1 MKSILLFLSLELLSF
16 CQVMAQDIKG
26 KIVDETGKPVSFAN
40 VVLLNRQDSSFVKGT
55 VSGDDGGFVIEASC
69 DNGII
74 IKVSSVGFKTA
85 FKDCKGEDVTVVL
98 AEDSKMLGEVVVK
111 SSLPK
116 TILTNGGMKT
126 TIAGSVLEKAGT
138 MDNLLDRVP
147 NVSAQNGTI
156 KVFGRG
162 EPLIYINGKQ
172 MRDKSELDRL
182 HSDNIKSVE
191 VITNPSARYPASA
204 KAVICIT
211 TKKTPGE
218 GLGID
223 ATAMGEYDKK
233 HNFGAEGRLNVNY
246 SKNGLELGA
255 YASIAKQYQ
264 PDYKD
269 VQQIT
274 YLDKTWNQKSEIRQT
289 EVKES
294 MNYRMDASYQ
304 IDANNSIGANFS
316 YLRNPKDSW
325 NGDMNTS
332 ILQDE
337 TLSES
342 NNSHSD
348 LFGQRS
354 NISSNIYYIGKIGKL
369 GIDFNTDWLWDKTRQ
384 NDVTDE
390 NFQEVGKDMQDQTV
404 RSITNKY
411 NHLLASKLVLTYPLL
426 GGELSVG
433 GEFSNVHRTSKMQVV
448 PVNIVNDDNS
458 RVTESMT
465 SSFLSYSRD
474 FGNLNLE
481 AGLRYE
487 YIDFDYYEYGK
498 RIADQSKTYGNWFPS
513 LSLSL
518 PVGDAQMQ
526 LSYSADINRP
536 SYQSLRSAVQY
547 DNRYTYETG
556 NPLLMAEIS
565 RDLDYEVS
573 YKWLTFDVTY
583 SHTSNPIMSYVNT
596 YKDNPAIGLMKPI
609 NGKAYDGVESS
620 ITLQPTFGFWHPTL
634 TASIDKQWF
643 DMDTNERK
651 ALNKPMASFR
661 FDNTFDTRL
670 AMFTLMMSYNT
681 KGNEQNIYFRKP
693 MFCTNI
699 SIYKAC
705 MKNRLSFQ
713 LFVYDLFGT
722 NNQHFIAH
730 FGKLRSMAYDASSI
744 SKLSLTVRYAFNAS
758 RSKYKGTGA
767 GHEQKGRI

>member
-1 MKSILLFLSLELLSF
+1 
-16 CQVMAQDIKG
+16 MAQNIKG
-26 KIVDETGKPVSFAN
+26 KIVDETGNPVSFAN
-40 VVLLNRQDSSFVKGT
+40 VVLLNRQDSSFVKGAI
-55 VSGDDGGFVIEASC
+55 SGNEGGFVIESSC
-69 DNGII
+69 DNRI
-74 IKVSSVGFKTA
+74 IKVSSVGYKTA
-85 FKDCKGEDVTVVL
+85 FKDCKGEEMTVVL
-98 AEDSKMLGEVVVK
+98 VEDSKMLGEVVVK

-126 TIAGSVLEKAGT
+126 TVAGSVLEKAGT
-138 MDNLLDRVP
+138 MENLLDRIP
-147 NVSAQNGTI
+147 NLSAQNGSI
-156 KVFGRG
+156 KVFGHG
-162 EPLIYINGKQ
+162 EPMIYINGKQ

-182 HSDNIKSVE
+182 HSDYIKSVE
-191 VITNPSARYPASA
+191 VITNPGARYPASA
-204 KAVICIT
+204 KAVICVT

-223 ATAMGEYDKK
+223 ATAMGEYDEK
-233 HNFGAEGRLNVNY
+233 NNLGANGRLNVNY
-246 SKNGLELGA
+246 RKNGLELGA
-255 YASIAKQYQ
+255 YASVAKQYQ

-274 YLDKTWNQKSEIRQT
+274 YLDKTWNQKSEVKQT
-289 EVKES
+289 EVTEP

-325 NGDMNTS
+325 NGDMSTS
-332 ILQDE
+332 ISQDE
-337 TLSES
+337 MLSES
-342 NNSHSD
+342 NHSHSD
-348 LFGQRS
+348 QSGQRS
-354 NISSNIYYIGKIGKL
+354 NMASNIYYIGKIGKL
-369 GIDFNTDWLWDKTRQ
+369 GIDFNADWLWDKANQ
-384 NDVTDE
+384 DDVTNE
-390 NFQEVGKDMQDQTV
+390 HFQEIGKDGQDQTV

-448 PVNIVNDDNS
+448 PANLVNDDNS

-465 SSFLSYSRD
+465 SSFLSYSRE
-474 FGNLNLE
+474 FGDLSLE

-518 PVGDAQMQ
+518 PIGNVQMQ

-536 SYQSLRSAVQY
+536 SYQNLRSAVQY

-565 RDLDYEVS
+565 TNLDYEVA
-573 YKWLTFDVTY
+573 YKWLTFDVNY
-583 SHTSNPIMSYVNT
+583 CHTSNPIMSYVNT
-596 YKDNPAIGLMKPI
+596 YRDNPAIGLMKPI
-609 NGKAYDGVESS
+609 NGKAFDDIESS
-620 ITLQPTFGFWHPTL
+620 VTLQPTFGFWHPSL

-643 DMDTNERK
+643 DMETSEGST
-651 ALNKPMASFR
+651 LNKPMASFR
-661 FDNTFDTRL
+661 FDNTFDTKL

-681 KGNEQNIYFRKP
+681 NGHERNLYFRKT
-693 MFCTNI
+693 MFCTNL

-705 MKNRLSFQ
+705 IKNRLSFQ

-722 NNQHFIAH
+722 NDMHFIAH
-730 FGKLRSMAYDASSI
+730 FGKLRSMVYDASSI
-744 SKLSLTVRYAFNAS
+744 RKLSLTIKYTFNAS

-767 GHEQKGRI
+767 GIDQKGRM

>member
-1 MKSILLFLSLELLSF
+1 MKSILLFLSLELLSI
-16 CQVMAQDIKG
+16 CQVTAQNIKG
-26 KIVDETGKPVSFAN
+26 KIVDETGSPVSFAN

-55 VSGDDGGFVIEASC
+55 ISGEDGGFSLNSSC
-69 DNGII
+69 NNGI
-74 IKVSSVGFKTA
+74 IKVSSVGYKTA
-85 FKDCKGEDVTVVL
+85 FKDCKGEDMTVVL
-98 AEDSKMLGEVVVK
+98 SEDSKMLGEVVVK

-116 TILTNGGMKT
+116 TILKDGGMKT
-126 TIAGSVLEKAGT
+126 IVAGSVLEKAGT
-138 MDNLLDRVP
+138 MENLLDRIP
-147 NVSAQNGTI
+147 NLSAQNGSI

-162 EPLIYINGKQ
+162 EPMIYINGKQ

-182 HSDNIKSVE
+182 RSDIIKSVE
-191 VITNPSARYPASA
+191 VITNPGASYPASA

-223 ATAMGEYDKK
+223 ATAMGEYDEKD
-233 HNFGAEGRLNVNY
+233 NLGANGRVNVNY
-246 SKNGLELGA
+246 RRNGLELGA
-255 YASIAKQYQ
+255 YASVAKQYQ

-269 VQQIT
+269 VQQVT
-274 YLDKTWNQKSEIRQT
+274 YLDKTWNQKSKVRQT
-289 EVKES
+289 GVTES

-304 IDANNSIGANFS
+304 IDTDNSIGANFS
-316 YLRNPKDSW
+316 YLRNPEKSW

-342 NNSHSD
+342 NQSHVD
-348 LFGQRS
+348 LSGQRS
-354 NISSNIYYIGKIGKL
+354 NMSSNIYYLGKIGKL
-369 GIDFNTDWLWDKTRQ
+369 GVDFNADWLWDKANQ
-384 NDVTDE
+384 NNVTNE
-390 NFQEVGKDMQDQTV
+390 HFQEIGENWQYQTV
-404 RSITNKY
+404 RSTTNTR

-433 GEFSNVHRTSKMQVV
+433 GEFSNLHRTSKMQVV
-448 PVNIVNDDNS
+448 PANLVNDDNS
-458 RVTESMT
+458 RVTESMA

-474 FGNLNLE
+474 FGALSLE

-498 RIADQSKTYGNWFPS
+498 RIAGQSKTYGNWFPS

-518 PVGDAQMQ
+518 PVGNAQML
-526 LSYSADINRP
+526 LSYSSDINRP
-536 SYQSLRSAVQY
+536 SYQSLRSAMQY

-556 NPLLMAEIS
+556 NPSLLSEIS
-565 RDLDYEVS
+565 RSFDYEVS

-583 SHTSNPIMSYVNT
+583 SHTSNPIMQYVNT

-609 NGKAYDGVESS
+609 NGKAYDDIESS
-620 ITLQPTFGFWHPTL
+620 VTLQPTFGFWHPSL
-634 TASIDKQWF
+634 TTSIVKQWF
-643 DMDTNERK
+643 NMDTNEGK

-661 FDNTFDTRL
+661 FDNTFDTKL

-681 KGNEQNIYFRKP
+681 KGHEQNLYFRKP

-722 NNQHFIAH
+722 NDQHFIAY
-730 FGKLRSMAYDASSI
+730 FGKMRNMIYDAQST
-744 SKLSLTVRYAFNAS
+744 SKLSLTVRYTFNAS

-767 GHEQKGRI
+767 GLEQKGRI

>member
-1 MKSILLFLSLELLSF
+1 
-16 CQVMAQDIKG
+16 MAQNIKG
-26 KIVDETGKPVSFAN
+26 KIVDETGNPVSFAN
-40 VVLLNRQDSSFVKGT
+40 VVLLNRQDSSFVKGAI
-55 VSGDDGGFVIEASC
+55 SGNEGGFVIESSC
-69 DNGII
+69 DNGI
-74 IKVSSVGFKTA
+74 IKVSSVGYKTA
-85 FKDCKGEDVTVVL
+85 FKDCKGEEMTVVL
-98 AEDSKMLGEVVVK
+98 VEDSKMLGEVVVK

-126 TIAGSVLEKAGT
+126 TVAGSVLEKAGT
-138 MDNLLDRVP
+138 MENLLDRIP
-147 NVSAQNGTI
+147 NLSAQNGSI
-156 KVFGRG
+156 KVFGHG
-162 EPLIYINGKQ
+162 EPMIYINGKQ

-182 HSDNIKSVE
+182 HSDYIKSVE
-191 VITNPSARYPASA
+191 VITNPGARYPASA
-204 KAVICIT
+204 KAVICVT

-223 ATAMGEYDKK
+223 ATAMGEYDEK
-233 HNFGAEGRLNVNY
+233 NNLGANGRLNVNY
-246 SKNGLELGA
+246 RKNGLELGA
-255 YASIAKQYQ
+255 YASVAKQYQ

-274 YLDKTWNQKSEIRQT
+274 YLDKTWNQKSEVKQT
-289 EVKES
+289 EVTEP

-325 NGDMNTS
+325 NGDMSTS
-332 ILQDE
+332 ISQDE
-337 TLSES
+337 MLSES
-342 NNSHSD
+342 NHSHSD
-348 LFGQRS
+348 QSGQRS
-354 NISSNIYYIGKIGKL
+354 NMASNIYYIGKIGKL
-369 GIDFNTDWLWDKTRQ
+369 GIDFNADWLWDKANQ
-384 NDVTDE
+384 YDVTNE
-390 NFQEVGKDMQDQTV
+390 HFQEIGKDGQDQTV

-448 PVNIVNDDNS
+448 PANLVNDDNS

-465 SSFLSYSRD
+465 SSFLSYSRE
-474 FGNLNLE
+474 FGDLSLE

-518 PVGDAQMQ
+518 PIGNVQMQ

-536 SYQSLRSAVQY
+536 SYQNLRSAVQY

-565 RDLDYEVS
+565 TNLDYEVA
-573 YKWLTFDVTY
+573 YKWLTFDVNY
-583 SHTSNPIMSYVNT
+583 CHTSNPIMSYVNT
-596 YKDNPAIGLMKPI
+596 YRDNPAIGLMKPI
-609 NGKAYDGVESS
+609 NGKAFDDIESS
-620 ITLQPTFGFWHPTL
+620 VTLQPTFGFWHPSL

-643 DMDTNERK
+643 DMETSEGST
-651 ALNKPMASFR
+651 LNKPMASFR
-661 FDNTFDTRL
+661 FDNTFDTKL

-681 KGNEQNIYFRKP
+681 NGHERNLYFRKT
-693 MFCTNI
+693 MFCTNL

-705 MKNRLSFQ
+705 IKNRLSFQ

-722 NNQHFIAH
+722 NDMHFIAH
-730 FGKLRSMAYDASSI
+730 FGKLRSMVYDASSI
-744 SKLSLTVRYAFNAS
+744 RKLSLTIKYTFNAS

-767 GHEQKGRI
+767 GIDQKGRM

>member
-1 MKSILLFLSLELLSF
+1 MKSILLFLSFELLSI
-16 CQVMAQDIKG
+16 CQVMAQNVKG
-26 KIVDETGKPVSFAN
+26 KIVDGTGKPVSFAN

-55 VSGDDGGFVIEASC
+55 ISGNDGGFLIETSC
-69 DNGII
+69 VNGI
-74 IKVSSVGFKTA
+74 IKVSSVGYKTT
-85 FKDCKGEDVTVVL
+85 FKDYNSEDVTVVL
-98 AEDSKMLGEVVVK
+98 AEDRKTLGEVVVK
-111 SSLPK
+111 SNLPK

-138 MDNLLDRVP
+138 MENLLDRIP
-147 NVSAQNGTI
+147 NVSAQNGSI

-162 EPLIYINGKQ
+162 EPMIYINGKQ

-182 HSDNIKSVE
+182 RSDNIKSVE
-191 VITNPSARYPASA
+191 VITNPGASYPASA

-223 ATAMGEYDKK
+223 ATAMGEYDEKD
-233 HNFGAEGRLNVNY
+233 NLGANGRLNVNY
-246 SKNGLELGA
+246 RKNGLELGA
-255 YASIAKQYQ
+255 YASVARQYQ
-264 PDYKD
+264 PDYKG

-274 YLDKTWNQKSEIRQT
+274 YLDKTWNQKSEIKQT

-294 MNYRMDASYQ
+294 MNYRIDASYQ
-304 IDANNSIGANFS
+304 IDANNSIGANFI
-316 YLRNPKDSW
+316 YLRNPKESW

-337 TLSES
+337 MLSES
-342 NNSHSD
+342 NNSHTD

-354 NISSNIYYIGKIGKL
+354 NMSSNIYYIGKIGKL
-369 GIDFNTDWLWDKTRQ
+369 GIDFNTDWLWDKARQ
-384 NDVTDE
+384 NDITDE
-390 NFQEVGKDMQDQTV
+390 HFQEIGQDWQDQAV

-448 PVNIVNDDNS
+448 PANIVNDDNS

-474 FGNLNLE
+474 FGNLSLE

-487 YIDFDYYEYGK
+487 YIDFDYYECGK
-498 RIADQSKTYGNWFPS
+498 RIAGQSKTYGNWFPS

-518 PVGDAQMQ
+518 PVGNVQMQ

-536 SYQSLRSAVQY
+536 SYQNLRSAVQY

-565 RDLDYEVS
+565 KNLDYEIA
-573 YKWLTFDVTY
+573 YKWLTFDIAY

-596 YKDNPAIGLMKPI
+596 YKGNPAIGLMKPI

-620 ITLQPTFGFWHPTL
+620 VTLQPTFGFWHPTL

-643 DMDTNERK
+643 DMDTNEGRT
-651 ALNKPMASFR
+651 LNKPMASFR
-661 FDNTFDTRL
+661 FDNTFDTKL

-681 KGNEQNIYFRKP
+681 KGHEQNLYFRKP

-713 LFVYDLFGT
+713 LFVYDIFGT
-722 NNQHFIAH
+722 NNQHFVAY
-730 FGKLRSMAYDASSI
+730 FGKMRNMVYDAQST
-744 SKLSLTVRYAFNAS
+744 SKLSLTVRYTFNAS

-767 GHEQKGRI
+767 GLEQKGRI

>member
-1 MKSILLFLSLELLSF
+1 MKSILLFLSFELLSI
-16 CQVMAQDIKG
+16 CQVMAQNVKG
-26 KIVDETGKPVSFAN
+26 KIVDGTGKPLSFAN

-55 VSGDDGGFVIEASC
+55 ISGNDGGFLIETSC
-69 DNGII
+69 VNGI
-74 IKVSSVGFKTA
+74 IKVSSVGYKTT
-85 FKDCKGEDVTVVL
+85 FKDYNSEDVTVVL
-98 AEDSKMLGEVVVK
+98 AEDRKTLAEVVVK
-111 SSLPK
+111 SNLPK

-126 TIAGSVLEKAGT
+126 TVAGSVLEKAGT
-138 MDNLLDRVP
+138 MENLLDRIP
-147 NVSAQNGTI
+147 NLSAQNGSI

-162 EPLIYINGKQ
+162 EPMIYINGKQ

-182 HSDNIKSVE
+182 RSDNIKSVE
-191 VITNPSARYPASA
+191 VITNPGARYPASA

-223 ATAMGEYDKK
+223 ATAMGEYDEKY
-233 HNFGAEGRLNVNY
+233 NLGANGRLNVNY
-246 SKNGLELGA
+246 RKNGLELGA
-255 YASIAKQYQ
+255 YASVARQYQ
-264 PDYKD
+264 PDYKG

-274 YLDKTWNQKSEIRQT
+274 YLDKTWNQKSEIKQT

-294 MNYRMDASYQ
+294 MNYRIDASYQ
-304 IDANNSIGANFS
+304 IDTNNSIGANFS

-342 NNSHSD
+342 NNSHTD

-354 NISSNIYYIGKIGKL
+354 NMSSNIYYIGKIGKL
-369 GIDFNTDWLWDKTRQ
+369 GIDFNTDWLLDKANQ
-384 NDVTDE
+384 NNVTNE
-390 NFQEVGKDMQDQTV
+390 HFQEIGENGQYQTV
-404 RSITNKY
+404 RSTTNTR

-433 GEFSNVHRTSKMQVV
+433 GEFSNIHRTSKMQVV
-448 PVNIVNDDNS
+448 PTNLVNDDNS
-458 RVTESMT
+458 RVTESMS

-474 FGNLNLE
+474 FGALSLE

-498 RIADQSKTYGNWFPS
+498 RIAGQSKTYGNWFPS

-518 PVGDAQMQ
+518 PVGNAQML
-526 LSYSADINRP
+526 LSYSSDINRP
-536 SYQSLRSAVQY
+536 SYQSLRSAMQY

-556 NPLLMAEIS
+556 NPSLLSEIS
-565 RDLDYEVS
+565 RSFDYEVS

-583 SHTSNPIMSYVNT
+583 SHTSNPIMQHVNT

-609 NGKAYDGVESS
+609 NGKAYDDIESS
-620 ITLQPTFGFWHPTL
+620 VTLQPTFGFWHPSL
-634 TASIDKQWF
+634 TTSIVKQWF
-643 DMDTNERK
+643 NMDTNEGK

-661 FDNTFDTRL
+661 FDNTFDTKL

-681 KGNEQNIYFRKP
+681 KGHEQNLYFRKP

-722 NNQHFIAH
+722 NDQHFIAY
-730 FGKLRSMAYDASSI
+730 FGKMRNMIYDAQST
-744 SKLSLTVRYAFNAS
+744 SKLSLTVRYTFNAS

-767 GHEQKGRI
+767 GLEQKERI

>member
-1 MKSILLFLSLELLSF
+1 MKSILLFLSFELLSI
-16 CQVMAQDIKG
+16 CQVMAQNVKG
-26 KIVDETGKPVSFAN
+26 KIVDGTGKPLSFAN

-55 VSGDDGGFVIEASC
+55 ISGNDGGFLIETSC
-69 DNGII
+69 VNGI
-74 IKVSSVGFKTA
+74 IKVSSVGYKTT
-85 FKDCKGEDVTVVL
+85 FKDYNSEDVTVVL
-98 AEDSKMLGEVVVK
+98 AEDRKTLGEVVVK
-111 SSLPK
+111 SNLPK

-126 TIAGSVLEKAGT
+126 TVAGSVLEKAGT
-138 MDNLLDRVP
+138 MENLLDRVP

-162 EPLIYINGKQ
+162 EPMIYINGKQ

-182 HSDNIKSVE
+182 RSDIIKSVE
-191 VITNPSARYPASA
+191 VITNPGASYPASA

-223 ATAMGEYDKK
+223 ATAMGEYDEKD
-233 HNFGAEGRLNVNY
+233 NLGANGRVNVNY
-246 SKNGLELGA
+246 RRNGLELGA
-255 YASIAKQYQ
+255 YASVAKQYQ

-269 VQQIT
+269 VQQVT
-274 YLDKTWNQKSEIRQT
+274 YLDKTWNQKSKVRQT
-289 EVKES
+289 GVTES

-304 IDANNSIGANFS
+304 IDTDNSIGANFS
-316 YLRNPKDSW
+316 YLRNPEKSW

-342 NNSHSD
+342 NQSHTD

-354 NISSNIYYIGKIGKL
+354 NMSSNIYYLGKIGKL
-369 GIDFNTDWLWDKTRQ
+369 GVDFNADWLWDKANQ
-384 NDVTDE
+384 NNVTNE
-390 NFQEVGKDMQDQTV
+390 HFQEIGENGQYQTV
-404 RSITNKY
+404 RSTTNTR

-433 GEFSNVHRTSKMQVV
+433 GEFSNIHRTSKMQVV
-448 PVNIVNDDNS
+448 PTNLVNDDNS
-458 RVTESMT
+458 RVTESMA

-474 FGNLNLE
+474 FGTLSLE

-498 RIADQSKTYGNWFPS
+498 RIAGQSKTYGNWFPS

-518 PVGDAQMQ
+518 PVGNAQML
-526 LSYSADINRP
+526 LSYSSDINRP
-536 SYQSLRSAVQY
+536 SYQSLRSAMQY

-556 NPLLMAEIS
+556 NPSLLSEIS
-565 RDLDYEVS
+565 RSFDYELS

-583 SHTSNPIMSYVNT
+583 SHTSNPIMQYVNT

-609 NGKAYDGVESS
+609 NGKAYDDIESS
-620 ITLQPTFGFWHPTL
+620 VTLQPTFGFWHPSL
-634 TASIDKQWF
+634 TTSIVKQWF
-643 DMDTNERK
+643 NMDTNEGK

-661 FDNTFDTRL
+661 FDNTFDTKL

-681 KGNEQNIYFRKP
+681 KGHEQNLYFRKP

-722 NNQHFIAH
+722 NDQHFIAY
-730 FGKLRSMAYDASSI
+730 FGKMRNMIYDAQST
-744 SKLSLTVRYAFNAS
+744 SKLSLTVRYTFNAS

-767 GHEQKGRI
+767 GLEQKGRI

>member
-1 MKSILLFLSLELLSF
+1 MKSILLFLSFELLSI
-16 CQVMAQDIKG
+16 CQVMAQNVKG
-26 KIVDETGKPVSFAN
+26 KIVDGTGKPLSFAN

-55 VSGDDGGFVIEASC
+55 ISGNDGGFLIETSC
-69 DNGII
+69 VNGI
-74 IKVSSVGFKTA
+74 IKVSSVGYKTT
-85 FKDCKGEDVTVVL
+85 FKDYNSEDVTVVL

-111 SSLPK
+111 SNLPK

-126 TIAGSVLEKAGT
+126 TVAGSVLEKAGT

-182 HSDNIKSVE
+182 RSDIIKSVE
-191 VITNPSARYPASA
+191 VITNPGASYPASA

-223 ATAMGEYDKK
+223 ATAMGEYDEKD
-233 HNFGAEGRLNVNY
+233 NLGANGRVNVNY
-246 SKNGLELGA
+246 RRNGLELGA
-255 YASIAKQYQ
+255 YASVAKQYQ

-269 VQQIT
+269 VQQVT
-274 YLDKTWNQKSEIRQT
+274 YLDKTWNQKSKVRQT
-289 EVKES
+289 GVTES

-304 IDANNSIGANFS
+304 IDTDNSIGANFS
-316 YLRNPKDSW
+316 YLRNPEKSW

-342 NNSHSD
+342 NQSHVD
-348 LFGQRS
+348 LSGQRS
-354 NISSNIYYIGKIGKL
+354 NMSCNIYYLGKIGKL
-369 GIDFNTDWLWDKTRQ
+369 GVDFNADWLWDKANQ
-384 NDVTDE
+384 NNVTNE
-390 NFQEVGKDMQDQTV
+390 HFQEIGENGQYQTV
-404 RSITNKY
+404 RSTTNTR

-433 GEFSNVHRTSKMQVV
+433 GEFSNIHRTSKMQVV
-448 PVNIVNDDNS
+448 PTNLVNDDNS

-474 FGNLNLE
+474 FGNLSLE

-498 RIADQSKTYGNWFPS
+498 RIAGQSKTYGNWFPS

-518 PVGDAQMQ
+518 PVGNAQML
-526 LSYSADINRP
+526 LSYSSDINRP
-536 SYQSLRSAVQY
+536 SYQSLRSAMQY

-556 NPLLMAEIS
+556 NPSLLSEIS
-565 RDLDYEVS
+565 RSFDYEVS

-583 SHTSNPIMSYVNT
+583 SHTSNPIMQYVNT

-609 NGKAYDGVESS
+609 NRKAYDDIESS
-620 ITLQPTFGFWHPTL
+620 VTLQPTFGFWHPSL
-634 TASIDKQWF
+634 TTSIVKQWF
-643 DMDTNERK
+643 NMDTNEGK

-661 FDNTFDTRL
+661 FDNTFDTKL

-681 KGNEQNIYFRKP
+681 KGHEQNLYFRKP

-722 NNQHFIAH
+722 NDQHFIAY
-730 FGKLRSMAYDASSI
+730 FGKMRNMIYDAQST
-744 SKLSLTVRYAFNAS
+744 SKLSLTVRYTFNAS

-767 GHEQKGRI
+767 GLEQKGRI

>member
-1 MKSILLFLSLELLSF
+1 
-16 CQVMAQDIKG
+16 MAQNIKG
-26 KIVDETGKPVSFAN
+26 KIVDETGNPVSFAN
-40 VVLLNRQDSSFVKGT
+40 VVLLNRQDSSFVKGAI
-55 VSGDDGGFVIEASC
+55 SGNEGGFVIESSC
-69 DNGII
+69 DNGI
-74 IKVSSVGFKTA
+74 IKVSSVGYKTA
-85 FKDCKGEDVTVVL
+85 FKDCKGEEMTVVL

-126 TIAGSVLEKAGT
+126 TVAGSVLEKAGT
-138 MDNLLDRVP
+138 MENLLDRIP
-147 NVSAQNGTI
+147 NLSAQNGSI

-162 EPLIYINGKQ
+162 EPIIYINGKQ

-182 HSDNIKSVE
+182 HSDYIKSVE
-191 VITNPSARYPASA
+191 VITNPGARYPASA
-204 KAVICIT
+204 KAVICVT

-223 ATAMGEYDKK
+223 ATAMGEYDEK
-233 HNFGAEGRLNVNY
+233 NNLGANGRLNVNY
-246 SKNGLELGA
+246 RKNGLELGA
-255 YASIAKQYQ
+255 YASVAKQYQ

-274 YLDKTWNQKSEIRQT
+274 YLDKTWNQKSEVKQT
-289 EVKES
+289 EVTEP

-325 NGDMNTS
+325 NGDMSTS
-332 ILQDE
+332 ISQDE
-337 TLSES
+337 MLSES
-342 NNSHSD
+342 NHSHSD
-348 LFGQRS
+348 QSGQRS
-354 NISSNIYYIGKIGKL
+354 NMSSNIYYIGKIGKL
-369 GIDFNTDWLWDKTRQ
+369 GIDFNADWLWDKANQ
-384 NDVTDE
+384 DDVTNE
-390 NFQEVGKDMQDQTV
+390 HFQEIGKDGQDQTV

-448 PVNIVNDDNS
+448 PANLVNDDNS

-474 FGNLNLE
+474 FGDLSLE

-518 PVGDAQMQ
+518 PIGNVQMQ

-536 SYQSLRSAVQY
+536 SYQNLRSAVQY

-565 RDLDYEVS
+565 TNLDYEVA
-573 YKWLTFDVTY
+573 YKWLTFDVNY
-583 SHTSNPIMSYVNT
+583 CHTSNPIMSYVNT
-596 YKDNPAIGLMKPI
+596 YRDNPAIGLMKPI
-609 NGKAYDGVESS
+609 NGNAFDDIESS
-620 ITLQPTFGFWHPTL
+620 VTLQPTFGFWHPSL

-643 DMDTNERK
+643 DMETSEGST
-651 ALNKPMASFR
+651 LNKPMASFR
-661 FDNTFDTRL
+661 FDNTFDTKL

-681 KGNEQNIYFRKP
+681 NGHERNLYFRKT
-693 MFCTNI
+693 MFCTNL

-705 MKNRLSFQ
+705 IKNRLSFQ

-722 NNQHFIAH
+722 NDMHFIAH
-730 FGKLRSMAYDASSI
+730 FGKLRSMVYDASSI
-744 SKLSLTVRYAFNAS
+744 RKLSLTIKYTFNAS

-767 GHEQKGRI
+767 GIDQKGRM

>member
-1 MKSILLFLSLELLSF
+1 
-16 CQVMAQDIKG
+16 MAQNIKG
-26 KIVDETGKPVSFAN
+26 KIVDETGNPVSFAN
-40 VVLLNRQDSSFVKGT
+40 VVLLNRQDSSFVKGAI
-55 VSGDDGGFVIEASC
+55 SGNEGGFVIESSC
-69 DNGII
+69 DNGI
-74 IKVSSVGFKTA
+74 IKVSSVGYKTA
-85 FKDCKGEDVTVVL
+85 FKDCKGEEMTVVL
-98 AEDSKMLGEVVVK
+98 VEDSKMLGEVVVK

-126 TIAGSVLEKAGT
+126 TVAGSVLEKAGT
-138 MDNLLDRVP
+138 MENLLDRIP
-147 NVSAQNGTI
+147 NLSAQNGSI
-156 KVFGRG
+156 KVFGHG
-162 EPLIYINGKQ
+162 EPMIYINGKQ

-182 HSDNIKSVE
+182 HSDYIKSVE
-191 VITNPSARYPASA
+191 VITKPGARYPASA
-204 KAVICIT
+204 KAVICVT

-223 ATAMGEYDKK
+223 ATAMGEYDEK
-233 HNFGAEGRLNVNY
+233 NNLGANGRLNVNY
-246 SKNGLELGA
+246 RKNGLELGA
-255 YASIAKQYQ
+255 YASVAKQYQ

-274 YLDKTWNQKSEIRQT
+274 YLDKTWNQKSEVKQT
-289 EVKES
+289 EVTEP

-325 NGDMNTS
+325 NGDMSTS
-332 ILQDE
+332 ISQDE
-337 TLSES
+337 MLSES
-342 NNSHSD
+342 NHSHSD
-348 LFGQRS
+348 QSGQRS
-354 NISSNIYYIGKIGKL
+354 NMASNIYYIGKIGKL
-369 GIDFNTDWLWDKTRQ
+369 GIDFNADWLWDKANQ
-384 NDVTDE
+384 DDVTNE
-390 NFQEVGKDMQDQTV
+390 HFQEIGKDGQDQTV

-448 PVNIVNDDNS
+448 PANLVNDDNS

-465 SSFLSYSRD
+465 SSFLSYSRE
-474 FGNLNLE
+474 FGDLSLE

-518 PVGDAQMQ
+518 PIGNVQMQ

-536 SYQSLRSAVQY
+536 SYQNLRSAVQY

-565 RDLDYEVS
+565 TNLDYEVA
-573 YKWLTFDVTY
+573 YKWLTFDVNY
-583 SHTSNPIMSYVNT
+583 CHTSNPIMSYVNT
-596 YKDNPAIGLMKPI
+596 YRDNPAIGLMKPI
-609 NGKAYDGVESS
+609 NGKAFDDIESS
-620 ITLQPTFGFWHPTL
+620 VTLQPTFGFWHPSL

-643 DMDTNERK
+643 DMETSEGST
-651 ALNKPMASFR
+651 LNKPMASFR
-661 FDNTFDTRL
+661 FDNTFDTKL

-681 KGNEQNIYFRKP
+681 NGHERNLYFRKT
-693 MFCTNI
+693 MFCTNL

-705 MKNRLSFQ
+705 IKNRLSFQ

-722 NNQHFIAH
+722 NDMHFIAH
-730 FGKLRSMAYDASSI
+730 FGKLRSMVYDASSI
-744 SKLSLTVRYAFNAS
+744 RKLSLTIKYTFNAS

-767 GHEQKGRI
+767 GIDQKGRM

>member
-1 MKSILLFLSLELLSF
+1 MKSILLFLSFELLSI
-16 CQVMAQDIKG
+16 CQVMAQNVKG
-26 KIVDETGKPVSFAN
+26 KIVDGTGKPLSFAN

-55 VSGDDGGFVIEASC
+55 ISGNDGGFLIETSC
-69 DNGII
+69 VNGI
-74 IKVSSVGFKTA
+74 IKVSSVGYKTT
-85 FKDCKGEDVTVVL
+85 FKDYNSEDVTVVL
-98 AEDSKMLGEVVVK
+98 AEDRKTLGEVVVK
-111 SSLPK
+111 SNLPK

-126 TIAGSVLEKAGT
+126 TVAGSVLEKAGT
-138 MDNLLDRVP
+138 MENLLDRIP
-147 NVSAQNGTI
+147 NLSAQNGSI

-162 EPLIYINGKQ
+162 EPMIYINGKQ

-182 HSDNIKSVE
+182 RSDIIKSVE
-191 VITNPSARYPASA
+191 VITNPGASYPASA

-223 ATAMGEYDKK
+223 ATAMGEYDEKD
-233 HNFGAEGRLNVNY
+233 NLGANGRINVNY
-246 SKNGLELGA
+246 RRNGLELGA
-255 YASIAKQYQ
+255 YASVAKQYQ

-269 VQQIT
+269 VQQVT
-274 YLDKTWNQKSEIRQT
+274 YLDKTWNQKSKVRQT
-289 EVKES
+289 GVTES

-304 IDANNSIGANFS
+304 IDTDNSIGANFS
-316 YLRNPKDSW
+316 YLRNPEKSW

-342 NNSHSD
+342 NQSHVD
-348 LFGQRS
+348 LSGQRS
-354 NISSNIYYIGKIGKL
+354 NMSSNIYYLGKIGKL
-369 GIDFNTDWLWDKTRQ
+369 GVDFNADWLWDKANQ
-384 NDVTDE
+384 NNVTNE
-390 NFQEVGKDMQDQTV
+390 HFQEIGENGQYQTV
-404 RSITNKY
+404 RSTTNTR

-433 GEFSNVHRTSKMQVV
+433 GEFSNIHRTSKMQVV
-448 PVNIVNDDNS
+448 PTNLVNDDNS
-458 RVTESMT
+458 RVTESMA

-474 FGNLNLE
+474 FGALSLE

-498 RIADQSKTYGNWFPS
+498 RIAGQSKTYGNWFPS

-518 PVGDAQMQ
+518 PVGNAQML
-526 LSYSADINRP
+526 LSYSSDINRP
-536 SYQSLRSAVQY
+536 SYQSLRSAMQY

-556 NPLLMAEIS
+556 NPSLLSEIS
-565 RDLDYEVS
+565 RSFDYEVS

-583 SHTSNPIMSYVNT
+583 SHTSNPIMQHVNT

-609 NGKAYDGVESS
+609 NGKAYDDIESS
-620 ITLQPTFGFWHPTL
+620 VTLQPTFGFWHPSL
-634 TASIDKQWF
+634 TTSIVKQWF
-643 DMDTNERK
+643 NMDTNEGK

-661 FDNTFDTRL
+661 FDNTFDTKL
-670 AMFTLMMSYNT
+670 TMFTLMMSYYT
-681 KGNEQNIYFRKP
+681 KGHERNIYFRKP

-705 MKNRLSFQ
+705 MKNRLFFQ

-722 NNQHFIAH
+722 NDQHFITY
-730 FGKLRSMAYDASSI
+730 FGKMRNMIYDAQST
-744 SKLSLTVRYAFNAS
+744 SKLSLTVRYTFNAS

-767 GHEQKGRI
+767 GLEQKGRI

>member
-55 VSGDDGGFVIEASC
+55 VSGNDGGFVIGSSC
-69 DNGII
+69 DNGI

-643 DMDTNERK
+643 DMDTNEGK

-693 MFCTNI
+693 MFCTNL

>member
-1 MKSILLFLSLELLSF
+1 MKSILLLLSFEFLSF

-26 KIVDETGKPVSFAN
+26 KIVDETGKPISFAN

-55 VSGDDGGFVIEASC
+55 ISGNDGGFLIETSC
-69 DNGII
+69 VNGI
-74 IKVSSVGFKTA
+74 IKVSSVGYKTT
-85 FKDCKGEDVTVVL
+85 FKDCNGDDVTVVL

-111 SSLPK
+111 SSLPR

-126 TIAGSVLEKAGT
+126 TVAGSVLEKAGT

-191 VITNPSARYPASA
+191 VITNPGARYPASA

-223 ATAMGEYDKK
+223 ATAMGEYDEKD
-233 HNFGAEGRLNVNY
+233 NLGANGRVNVNY
-246 SKNGLELGA
+246 RRNGLELGA
-255 YASIAKQYQ
+255 YASVAKQYQ

-269 VQQIT
+269 VQQVT
-274 YLDKTWNQKSEIRQT
+274 YLDKTWNQKSKVRQT
-289 EVKES
+289 GVTES

-304 IDANNSIGANFS
+304 IDTDNSIGANFS
-316 YLRNPKDSW
+316 YLRNPEKSW

-342 NNSHSD
+342 NQSHVD
-348 LFGQRS
+348 LSGQRS
-354 NISSNIYYIGKIGKL
+354 NMSSNIYYLGKIGKL
-369 GIDFNTDWLWDKTRQ
+369 GVDFNADWLWDKANQ
-384 NDVTDE
+384 NNVTNE
-390 NFQEVGKDMQDQTV
+390 HFQEIGENGQYQTV
-404 RSITNKY
+404 RSTTNTR

-433 GEFSNVHRTSKMQVV
+433 GEFSNIHRTSKMQVV
-448 PVNIVNDDNS
+448 PTNLVNDDNS
-458 RVTESMT
+458 RVTESMA

-474 FGNLNLE
+474 FGALSLE

-498 RIADQSKTYGNWFPS
+498 RIAGQSKTYGNWFPS

-518 PVGDAQMQ
+518 PVGNAQML
-526 LSYSADINRP
+526 LSYSSDINRP
-536 SYQSLRSAVQY
+536 SYQSLRSAMQY

-556 NPLLMAEIS
+556 NPSLLSEIS
-565 RDLDYEVS
+565 RSFDYEVS

-583 SHTSNPIMSYVNT
+583 SHTSNPIMQYVNT

-609 NGKAYDGVESS
+609 NGKAYDDIESS
-620 ITLQPTFGFWHPTL
+620 VTLQPTFGFWHPSL
-634 TASIDKQWF
+634 TTSIVKQWF
-643 DMDTNERK
+643 NMDTNEGK

-661 FDNTFDTRL
+661 FDNTFDTKL

-681 KGNEQNIYFRKP
+681 KGHEQNLYFRKP

-722 NNQHFIAH
+722 NDQHFIAY
-730 FGKLRSMAYDASSI
+730 FGKMRNMIYDAQST
-744 SKLSLTVRYAFNAS
+744 SKLSLTVRYTFNAS

-767 GHEQKGRI
+767 GLEQKGRI

>member
-1 MKSILLFLSLELLSF
+1 MKSILLFLSFELLSI
-16 CQVMAQDIKG
+16 CQVMAQNVKG
-26 KIVDETGKPVSFAN
+26 KIVDGTGKPLSFAN

-55 VSGDDGGFVIEASC
+55 ISGNDGGFLIETSC
-69 DNGII
+69 VNGI
-74 IKVSSVGFKTA
+74 IKVSSVGYKTT
-85 FKDCKGEDVTVVL
+85 FKDYNSEDVTVVL
-98 AEDSKMLGEVVVK
+98 AEDRKTLGEVVVK
-111 SSLPK
+111 SNLPK

-126 TIAGSVLEKAGT
+126 TVAGSVLEKAGT
-138 MDNLLDRVP
+138 MENLLDRVP

-162 EPLIYINGKQ
+162 EPMIYINGKQ

-182 HSDNIKSVE
+182 RSDIIKSVE
-191 VITNPSARYPASA
+191 VITNPGASYPASA

-223 ATAMGEYDKK
+223 ATAMGEYDEKD
-233 HNFGAEGRLNVNY
+233 NLGANGRVNVNY
-246 SKNGLELGA
+246 RRNGLELGA
-255 YASIAKQYQ
+255 YASVAKQYQ

-269 VQQIT
+269 VQQVT
-274 YLDKTWNQKSEIRQT
+274 YLDKTWNQKSKVRQT
-289 EVKES
+289 GVTES

-304 IDANNSIGANFS
+304 IDTDNSIGANFS
-316 YLRNPKDSW
+316 YLRNPEKSW

-342 NNSHSD
+342 NQSHTD

-354 NISSNIYYIGKIGKL
+354 NMSSNIYYLGKIGKL
-369 GIDFNTDWLWDKTRQ
+369 GVDFNADWLWDKANQ
-384 NDVTDE
+384 NNVTNE
-390 NFQEVGKDMQDQTV
+390 HFQEIGENGQYQTV
-404 RSITNKY
+404 RSTTNTR

-433 GEFSNVHRTSKMQVV
+433 GEFSNIHRTSKMQVV
-448 PVNIVNDDNS
+448 PTNLVNDDNS
-458 RVTESMT
+458 RVTESMA

-474 FGNLNLE
+474 FGTLSLE

-498 RIADQSKTYGNWFPS
+498 RIAGQSKTYGNWFPS

-518 PVGDAQMQ
+518 PVGNAQML
-526 LSYSADINRP
+526 LSYSSDINRP
-536 SYQSLRSAVQY
+536 SYQSLRSAMQY

-556 NPLLMAEIS
+556 NPSLLSEIS
-565 RDLDYEVS
+565 RSFDYELS

-583 SHTSNPIMSYVNT
+583 SHTSNPIMQYVNT

-609 NGKAYDGVESS
+609 NGKAYDDIESS
-620 ITLQPTFGFWHPTL
+620 VTLQPTFGFWHPSL
-634 TASIDKQWF
+634 TTSIVKQWF
-643 DMDTNERK
+643 NMDTNEGK

-661 FDNTFDTRL
+661 FDNTFDTKL
-670 AMFTLMMSYNT
+670 AMFTLMMSYYT
-681 KGNEQNIYFRKP
+681 KGHERNIYFRKP

-705 MKNRLSFQ
+705 MKNHLSFQ

-744 SKLSLTVRYAFNAS
+744 SKLTLTVRYAFNAS
-758 RSKYKGTGA
+758 QSKYKGTGA
-767 GHEQKGRI
+767 GQEQKGRI

>member
-26 KIVDETGKPVSFAN
+26 KIVDETGKPISFAN

-55 VSGDDGGFVIEASC
+55 VSGNDGGFVIGASC
-69 DNGII
+69 DHGI
-74 IKVSSVGFKTA
+74 IKVSSVGYKTA
-85 FKDCKGEDVTVVL
+85 FKDCNGDDVTVVL

-111 SSLPK
+111 SSLPR

-126 TIAGSVLEKAGT
+126 TVAGSVLEKAGT

-182 HSDNIKSVE
+182 RSDNIKSVE
-191 VITNPSARYPASA
+191 VITNPGARYPASA

-223 ATAMGEYDKK
+223 ATAMGEYDEKY
-233 HNFGAEGRLNVNY
+233 NLGANGRLNVNY
-246 SKNGLELGA
+246 RKNGLELGA
-255 YASIAKQYQ
+255 YASVARQYQ
-264 PDYKD
+264 PDYKG

-274 YLDKTWNQKSEIRQT
+274 YLDKTWNQKSEIKQT

-294 MNYRMDASYQ
+294 MNYRIDASYQ
-304 IDANNSIGANFS
+304 IDTNNSIGANFS

-342 NNSHSD
+342 NNSHTD

-354 NISSNIYYIGKIGKL
+354 NMSSNIYYIGKIGKL
-369 GIDFNTDWLWDKTRQ
+369 GIDFNTDWLWDKARQ

-390 NFQEVGKDMQDQTV
+390 HFQEIGQDWQDQAV

-448 PVNIVNDDNS
+448 PANIVNDDNS

-474 FGNLNLE
+474 FGSLSLE

-487 YIDFDYYEYGK
+487 YIDFDYYECGK
-498 RIADQSKTYGNWFPS
+498 RIAGQSKTYGNWFPS

-518 PVGDAQMQ
+518 PVGNAQMQ

-556 NPLLMAEIS
+556 NPLLMAEIN
-565 RDLDYEVS
+565 RDIDYEVS
-573 YKWLTFDVTY
+573 YKWLTFDVSY
-583 SHTSNPIMSYVNT
+583 FHTSNPIMSYVNT

-620 ITLQPTFGFWHPTL
+620 VTLQPTFGFWHPTL

-643 DMDTNERK
+643 DMDTNEGRT
-651 ALNKPMASFR
+651 LNKPMASFR
-661 FDNTFDTRL
+661 FDNTFDTKL

-681 KGNEQNIYFRKP
+681 KGHEQNIYFRKP
-693 MFCTNI
+693 LFCTNM

-722 NNQHFIAH
+722 NDQHFIAH

-744 SKLSLTVRYAFNAS
+744 SKLTLTVRYAFNAS

-767 GHEQKGRI
+767 GTEQKGRM

>member
-1 MKSILLFLSLELLSF
+1 
-16 CQVMAQDIKG
+16 MAQNVKG
-26 KIVDETGKPVSFAN
+26 KIVDGTGKPLSFAN

-55 VSGDDGGFVIEASC
+55 ISGNDGGFLIETSC
-69 DNGII
+69 VNGI
-74 IKVSSVGFKTA
+74 IKVSSVGYKTT
-85 FKDCKGEDVTVVL
+85 FKDYNSEDVTVVL

-111 SSLPK
+111 SSLPR

-126 TIAGSVLEKAGT
+126 TVAGSVLEKAGT

-182 HSDNIKSVE
+182 RSDNIKSVE
-191 VITNPSARYPASA
+191 VITNPGARYPASA

-223 ATAMGEYDKK
+223 ATAMGEYDEKY
-233 HNFGAEGRLNVNY
+233 NLGANGRLNVNY
-246 SKNGLELGA
+246 RKNGLELGA
-255 YASIAKQYQ
+255 YASVAKQYQ

-269 VQQIT
+269 VQQVT
-274 YLDKTWNQKSEIRQT
+274 YLDKTWNQKSKVRQT
-289 EVKES
+289 GVTES

-304 IDANNSIGANFS
+304 IDTDNSIGANFS
-316 YLRNPKDSW
+316 YLRNPEKSW

-342 NNSHSD
+342 NQSHTD

-354 NISSNIYYIGKIGKL
+354 NMSSNIYYLGKIGKL
-369 GIDFNTDWLWDKTRQ
+369 GVDFNADWLWDKANQ
-384 NDVTDE
+384 NNVTNE
-390 NFQEVGKDMQDQTV
+390 HFQEIGENGQYQTV
-404 RSITNKY
+404 RSTTNTR

-433 GEFSNVHRTSKMQVV
+433 GEFSNIHRTSKMQVV
-448 PVNIVNDDNS
+448 PTNLVNDDNS
-458 RVTESMT
+458 RVTESMA

-474 FGNLNLE
+474 FGALSLE

-498 RIADQSKTYGNWFPS
+498 RIAGQSKTYGNWFPS

-518 PVGDAQMQ
+518 PVGNAQML
-526 LSYSADINRP
+526 LSYSSDINRP
-536 SYQSLRSAVQY
+536 SYQSLRSAMQY

-556 NPLLMAEIS
+556 NPSLLSEIS
-565 RDLDYEVS
+565 RSFDYEVS

-583 SHTSNPIMSYVNT
+583 LHTSNPIMQYVNT

-609 NGKAYDGVESS
+609 NGKAYDDIESS
-620 ITLQPTFGFWHPTL
+620 VILQPTFGFWHPSL
-634 TASIDKQWF
+634 TTSIVKQWF
-643 DMDTNERK
+643 NMDTNEGK

-661 FDNTFDTRL
+661 FDNTFDTKL

-681 KGNEQNIYFRKP
+681 KGHEQNLYFRKP

-722 NNQHFIAH
+722 NDQHFIAY
-730 FGKLRSMAYDASSI
+730 FGKMRNMIYDAQST
-744 SKLSLTVRYAFNAS
+744 SKLSLTVRYTFNAS

-767 GHEQKGRI
+767 GLEQKGRI

>member
-1 MKSILLFLSLELLSF
+1 MKSILLFLSLELLSI
-16 CQVMAQDIKG
+16 CQVTAQNIKG
-26 KIVDETGKPVSFAN
+26 KIVDETGSPVSFAN

-55 VSGDDGGFVIEASC
+55 ISGEDGGFSLNSSC
-69 DNGII
+69 NNGI
-74 IKVSSVGFKTA
+74 IKVSSVGYKTA
-85 FKDCKGEDVTVVL
+85 FKDCKGEDMTVVL
-98 AEDSKMLGEVVVK
+98 SEDSKMLGEVVVK

-116 TILTNGGMKT
+116 TILKDGGMKT
-126 TIAGSVLEKAGT
+126 IVAGSVLEKAGT
-138 MDNLLDRVP
+138 MENLLDRIP
-147 NVSAQNGTI
+147 NVSAQNGSI

-172 MRDKSELDRL
+172 MRDMSELDRL
-182 HSDNIKSVE
+182 RSDNIKSVE
-191 VITNPSARYPASA
+191 VITNPGARYPASA
-204 KAVICIT
+204 KAVICVT
-211 TKKTPGE
+211 TKKPQGE
-218 GLGID
+218 GWGID
-223 ATAMGEYDKK
+223 ASTTGEYDEKD
-233 HNFGAEGRLNVNY
+233 NFGGNGRLSVNFR
-246 SKNGLELGA
+246 KNGLELGA
-255 YASIAKQYQ
+255 YASAAKQYQ

-269 VQQIT
+269 VQQVT
-274 YLDKTWNQKSEIRQT
+274 YLDKTWNQKSKVRQT
-289 EVKES
+289 GVTES

-304 IDANNSIGANFS
+304 IDTDNSIGANFS
-316 YLRNPKDSW
+316 YLRNPEKSW

-342 NNSHSD
+342 NQSHVD
-348 LFGQRS
+348 LSGQRS
-354 NISSNIYYIGKIGKL
+354 NMSSNIYYLGKIGKL
-369 GIDFNTDWLWDKTRQ
+369 GVDFNADWLWDKANQ
-384 NDVTDE
+384 NNVTNE
-390 NFQEVGKDMQDQTV
+390 HFQEIGENGQYQTV
-404 RSITNKY
+404 RSTTNTR

-433 GEFSNVHRTSKMQVV
+433 GEFSNIHRTSKMQVV
-448 PVNIVNDDNS
+448 PTNLVNDDNS
-458 RVTESMT
+458 RVTESMA

-474 FGNLNLE
+474 FGALSLE

-498 RIADQSKTYGNWFPS
+498 RIAGQSKTYGNWFPS

-518 PVGDAQMQ
+518 PVGNAQML
-526 LSYSADINRP
+526 LSYSSDINRP
-536 SYQSLRSAVQY
+536 SYQSLRSAMQY

-556 NPLLMAEIS
+556 NPSLLSEIS
-565 RDLDYEVS
+565 RSFDYELS

-583 SHTSNPIMSYVNT
+583 SHTSNPIMQYVNT

-609 NGKAYDGVESS
+609 NGKAYDDIESS
-620 ITLQPTFGFWHPTL
+620 VTLQPTFGFWHPSL
-634 TASIDKQWF
+634 TTSIVKQWF
-643 DMDTNERK
+643 NMDTNEGK

-661 FDNTFDTRL
+661 FDNTFDTKL

-681 KGNEQNIYFRKP
+681 KGHEQNLYFRKP

-722 NNQHFIAH
+722 NDQHFVAH
-730 FGKLRSMAYDASSI
+730 FGKLRSMAYDASST
-744 SKLSLTVRYAFNAS
+744 SKLTLTVRYAFNAS

-767 GHEQKGRI
+767 GTEQKGRI

>member
-1 MKSILLFLSLELLSF
+1 MLLFLSLELLSF
-16 CQVMAQDIKG
+16 CQVMAQNIKG
-26 KIVDETGKPVSFAN
+26 KIVDETGNPVSFAN
-40 VVLLNRQDSSFVKGT
+40 VVLLNRQDSSFVKGAI
-55 VSGDDGGFVIEASC
+55 SGNDGGFVIESSC
-69 DNGII
+69 SNGI
-74 IKVSSVGFKTA
+74 IKVSSVGYKTA
-85 FKDCKGEDVTVVL
+85 FKDCKGEEMTVVL

-126 TIAGSVLEKAGT
+126 TVAGSVLEKAGT
-138 MDNLLDRVP
+138 MENLLDRIP
-147 NVSAQNGTI
+147 NVSAQNGSI

-182 HSDNIKSVE
+182 RSDNIKSVE
-191 VITNPSARYPASA
+191 VITNPGARYPASA
-204 KAVICIT
+204 KAIICVT

-223 ATAMGEYDKK
+223 ATAMGEYDEKN
-233 HNFGAEGRLNVNY
+233 NFGANGRININY
-246 SKNGLELGA
+246 RKNGLELGA

-342 NNSHSD
+342 NNSHTD

-354 NISSNIYYIGKIGKL
+354 NMSCNIYYIGKIGEL
-369 GIDFNTDWLWDKTRQ
+369 GIDFNTDWLWDKARQ

-390 NFQEVGKDMQDQTV
+390 HFQETGKDGQDQAV

-433 GEFSNVHRTSKMQVV
+433 GEFSNVHRTSKMQVM
-448 PVNIVNDDNS
+448 PANIVNDDNS

-474 FGNLNLE
+474 FGKLNLE

-518 PVGDAQMQ
+518 PIGDAQMR

-536 SYQSLRSAVQY
+536 SYQNLRSAVQY

-556 NPLLMAEIS
+556 NPLLMAETS
-565 RDLDYEVS
+565 RDLEYEVA

-609 NGKAYDGVESS
+609 NGKAFNGIESS
-620 ITLQPTFGFWHPTL
+620 VTLQPTFGFWHPSL

-643 DMDTNERK
+643 DMETSEGST
-651 ALNKPMASFR
+651 LNKPMASFR
-661 FDNTFDTRL
+661 FDNTFDTKL

-681 KGNEQNIYFRKP
+681 KGHERNLYFRKP
-693 MFCTNI
+693 MFCTNL

-722 NNQHFIAH
+722 NDMHFIAN
-730 FGKLRSMAYDASSI
+730 FGKLRSMVYDASSI
-744 SKLSLTVRYAFNAS
+744 QKLSLTIRYAFNAS

-767 GHEQKGRI
+767 GQEQKGRI

>member
-1 MKSILLFLSLELLSF
+1 MKSILLFLSFELLSI
-16 CQVMAQDIKG
+16 CQVMAQNVKG
-26 KIVDETGKPVSFAN
+26 KIVDGTGKPLSFAN

-55 VSGDDGGFVIEASC
+55 ISGDDGGFLIETSC
-69 DNGII
+69 VNGI
-74 IKVSSVGFKTA
+74 IKVSSVGYKTT
-85 FKDCKGEDVTVVL
+85 FKDYNSEDVTVVL
-98 AEDSKMLGEVVVK
+98 AEDRKTLAEVVVK
-111 SSLPK
+111 SNLPK

-126 TIAGSVLEKAGT
+126 TVAGSVLEKAGT
-138 MDNLLDRVP
+138 MENLLDRIP
-147 NVSAQNGTI
+147 NLSAQNGSI

-162 EPLIYINGKQ
+162 EPMIYINGKQ

-182 HSDNIKSVE
+182 RSDIIKSVE
-191 VITNPSARYPASA
+191 VITNPGASYPASA

-223 ATAMGEYDKK
+223 ATAMGEYDEKD
-233 HNFGAEGRLNVNY
+233 NLGANGRVNVNY
-246 SKNGLELGA
+246 RRNGLELGA
-255 YASIAKQYQ
+255 YASVAKQYQ

-269 VQQIT
+269 VQQVT
-274 YLDKTWNQKSEIRQT
+274 YLDKTWNQKSKVRQT
-289 EVKES
+289 GVTES

-304 IDANNSIGANFS
+304 IDTDNSIGANFS
-316 YLRNPKDSW
+316 YLRNPEKSW

-342 NNSHSD
+342 NQSHTD

-354 NISSNIYYIGKIGKL
+354 NMSSNIYYLGKIGKL
-369 GIDFNTDWLWDKTRQ
+369 GVDFNADWLWDKANQ
-384 NDVTDE
+384 NNVTNE
-390 NFQEVGKDMQDQTV
+390 HFQEIGENGQYQTV
-404 RSITNKY
+404 RSTTNTR

-433 GEFSNVHRTSKMQVV
+433 GEFSNIHRTSKMQVV
-448 PVNIVNDDNS
+448 PTNLVNDDNS
-458 RVTESMT
+458 RVTESMA

-474 FGNLNLE
+474 FGALSLE

-498 RIADQSKTYGNWFPS
+498 RIAGQSKTYGNWFPS

-518 PVGDAQMQ
+518 PVGNAQML
-526 LSYSADINRP
+526 LSYSSDINRP
-536 SYQSLRSAVQY
+536 SYQSLRSAMQY

-556 NPLLMAEIS
+556 NPSLLSEIS
-565 RDLDYEVS
+565 RSFDYEVS

-583 SHTSNPIMSYVNT
+583 SHTSNPIMQYVNT

-609 NGKAYDGVESS
+609 NGKAYDDIESS
-620 ITLQPTFGFWHPTL
+620 VTLQPTFGFWHPSL
-634 TASIDKQWF
+634 TTSIVKQWF
-643 DMDTNERK
+643 NMDTNEGK

-661 FDNTFDTRL
+661 FDNTFDTKL

-681 KGNEQNIYFRKP
+681 KGHEQNLYFRKP

-722 NNQHFIAH
+722 NDQHFIAY
-730 FGKLRSMAYDASSI
+730 FGKMRNMIYDAQST
-744 SKLSLTVRYAFNAS
+744 SKLSLTVRYTFNAS

-767 GHEQKGRI
+767 GLEQKGRI

>member
-1 MKSILLFLSLELLSF
+1 MKSILLFLSFELLSI
-16 CQVMAQDIKG
+16 CQVMAQNVKG
-26 KIVDETGKPVSFAN
+26 KIVDGTGKPLSFAN

-55 VSGDDGGFVIEASC
+55 ISGNDGGFLIETSC
-69 DNGII
+69 VNGI
-74 IKVSSVGFKTA
+74 IKVSSVGYKTT
-85 FKDCKGEDVTVVL
+85 FKDYNSEDVTVVL
-98 AEDSKMLGEVVVK
+98 AEDRKTLGEVVVK
-111 SSLPK
+111 SNLPK

-126 TIAGSVLEKAGT
+126 TVAGSVLEKAGT

-191 VITNPSARYPASA
+191 VITNPGARYPASA

-223 ATAMGEYDKK
+223 ATAMGEYDEKD
-233 HNFGAEGRLNVNY
+233 NLGANGRVNVNY
-246 SKNGLELGA
+246 RRNGLELGA
-255 YASIAKQYQ
+255 YASVAKQYQ

-269 VQQIT
+269 VQQVT
-274 YLDKTWNQKSEIRQT
+274 YLDKTWNQKSKVRQT
-289 EVKES
+289 GVTES

-304 IDANNSIGANFS
+304 IDTDNSIGANFS
-316 YLRNPKDSW
+316 YLRNPEKSW

-342 NNSHSD
+342 NQSHVD
-348 LFGQRS
+348 LSGQRS
-354 NISSNIYYIGKIGKL
+354 NMSSNIYYLGKIGKL
-369 GIDFNTDWLWDKTRQ
+369 GVDFNADWLWDKANQ
-384 NDVTDE
+384 NNVTNE
-390 NFQEVGKDMQDQTV
+390 HFQEIGENGQYQTV
-404 RSITNKY
+404 RSTTNTR

-433 GEFSNVHRTSKMQVV
+433 GEFSNIHRTSKMQVV
-448 PVNIVNDDNS
+448 PTNLVNDDNS
-458 RVTESMT
+458 RVTESMA

-474 FGNLNLE
+474 FGALSLE

-498 RIADQSKTYGNWFPS
+498 RIAGQSKTYGNWFPS

-518 PVGDAQMQ
+518 PVGNAQML
-526 LSYSADINRP
+526 LSYSSDINRP
-536 SYQSLRSAVQY
+536 SYQSLRSAMQY

-556 NPLLMAEIS
+556 NPSLLSEIS
-565 RDLDYEVS
+565 RSFDYEVS

-583 SHTSNPIMSYVNT
+583 SHTSNPIMQYVNT

-609 NGKAYDGVESS
+609 NGKAYDDIESS
-620 ITLQPTFGFWHPTL
+620 VTLQPTFGFWHPSL
-634 TASIDKQWF
+634 TTSIVKQWF
-643 DMDTNERK
+643 NMDTNEGK

-661 FDNTFDTRL
+661 FDNTFDTKL

-681 KGNEQNIYFRKP
+681 KGHEQNLYFRKP
-693 MFCTNI
+693 MLCTNI

-722 NNQHFIAH
+722 NDQHFIAY
-730 FGKLRSMAYDASSI
+730 FGKMRNMIYDAQST
-744 SKLSLTVRYAFNAS
+744 SKLSLTVRYTFNAS

-767 GHEQKGRI
+767 GLEQKGRI

>member
-1 MKSILLFLSLELLSF
+1 
-16 CQVMAQDIKG
+16 MAQNIKG
-26 KIVDETGKPVSFAN
+26 KIVDETGEPVSFAN
-40 VVLLNRQDSSFVKGT
+40 VVLLNRQDSSFVKGAI
-55 VSGDDGGFVIEASC
+55 SGKDGGFAIESSC
-69 DNGII
+69 DNGI
-74 IKVSSVGFKTA
+74 IKVSSVGYKTT
-85 FKDCKGEDVTVVL
+85 FKDYKGEDVTVVL
-98 AEDSKMLGEVVVK
+98 AEDSKTLGEVVVK

-126 TIAGSVLEKAGT
+126 TVAGSVLEKAGT
-138 MDNLLDRVP
+138 MENLLDRIP
-147 NVSAQNGTI
+147 NVSAQNGSI

-172 MRDKSELDRL
+172 MRDRSELDRL
-182 HSDNIKSVE
+182 RSDNIKSIE
-191 VITNPSARYPASA
+191 VITNPGANYAASA

-211 TKKTPGE
+211 TKKAPGE

-223 ATAMGEYDKK
+223 ATAMGEYDEKK
-233 HNFGAEGRLNVNY
+233 NLGANGRLNVNY
-246 SKNGLELGA
+246 RKNGLELGA
-255 YASIAKQYQ
+255 YAFAEKQYQ
-264 PDYKD
+264 PDYKN
-269 VQQIT
+269 VQQVT
-274 YLDKTWNQKSEIRQT
+274 YLDKTWNQKGEIRQT
-289 EVKES
+289 GITES
-294 MNYRMDASYQ
+294 MNFRMDASYQ
-304 IDANNSIGANFS
+304 IDSINSVGANFS
-316 YLRNPKDSW
+316 YLRNPKKSW

-337 TLSES
+337 MLSETS
-342 NNSHSD
+342 NSHSD
-348 LFGQRS
+348 LLGQRS
-354 NISSNIYYIGKIGKL
+354 NMASNIYYIGKIGKL
-369 GIDFNTDWLWDKTRQ
+369 GIDFNADWLWDKTRQ
-384 NDVTDE
+384 DDVTNE
-390 NFQEVGKDMQDQTV
+390 HYQEVGKDWQDQTV

-433 GEFSNVHRTSKMQVV
+433 GEFSNVHRSSKMQVV
-448 PVNIVNDDNS
+448 PANVVNDDNS
-458 RVTESMT
+458 RVTESMA

-474 FGNLNLE
+474 FGDLSLE

-498 RIADQSKTYGNWFPS
+498 RIADQSKNYGNWFPS

-518 PVGDAQMQ
+518 PVGNAQMQ

-556 NPLLMAEIS
+556 NPLLIAEIS
-565 RDLDYEVS
+565 RNLDYEIA

-583 SHTSNPIMSYVNT
+583 CHTSNPIMSYVNT

-609 NGKAYDGVESS
+609 NGKAYDDIESS
-620 ITLQPTFGFWHPTL
+620 VTLQPTFGFWHPSL

-643 DMDTNERK
+643 DMDTNEGK
-651 ALNKPMASFR
+651 TLNKPMASFR
-661 FDNTFDTRL
+661 FDNTFDTKL

-681 KGNEQNIYFRKP
+681 KGHEQNIYISKP

-722 NNQHFIAH
+722 NDQHFVAY
-730 FGKLRSMAYDASSI
+730 FGKLRNMVYDASSTR
-744 SKLSLTVRYAFNAS
+744 KLSLTIRYTFNAS
-758 RSKYKGTGA
+758 QSKYKGTGA
-767 GHEQKGRI
+767 GTDQKGRM

>member
-1 MKSILLFLSLELLSF
+1 MLLFLSLELLSF
-16 CQVMAQDIKG
+16 CQVMAQNIKG
-26 KIVDETGKPVSFAN
+26 KIVDETGNPVSFAN
-40 VVLLNRQDSSFVKGT
+40 VVLLNRQDSSFVKGAI
-55 VSGDDGGFVIEASC
+55 SGNDGGFVIESSC
-69 DNGII
+69 SNGF
-74 IKVSSVGFKTA
+74 IKVSSVGYKTA
-85 FKDCKGEDVTVVL
+85 FKDCMGEKMTVVL

-126 TIAGSVLEKAGT
+126 NVAGSVLEKAGT
-138 MDNLLDRVP
+138 MENLLDRIP
-147 NVSAQNGTI
+147 NVSAQNGSI

-162 EPLIYINGKQ
+162 EPMIYINGKQ
-172 MRDKSELDRL
+172 MRDRSELDRL
-182 HSDNIKSVE
+182 RSDNIKSVE
-191 VITNPSARYPASA
+191 VITNPGARYPASA
-204 KAVICIT
+204 KAVICVT

-223 ATAMGEYDKK
+223 ATAMGEYDEKN
-233 HNFGAEGRLNVNY
+233 NFGANGRLNVNY
-246 SKNGLELGA
+246 RRNGLELGA
-255 YASIAKQYQ
+255 YASVAKQYQ

-274 YLDKTWNQKSEIRQT
+274 YLDKTWNQKSEVKQT
-289 EVKES
+289 EVTEP
-294 MNYRMDASYQ
+294 MNYRIDASYQ

-332 ILQDE
+332 ISQDE
-337 TLSES
+337 MLSES
-342 NNSHSD
+342 NHNHSD
-348 LFGQRS
+348 LLGQRS
-354 NISSNIYYIGKIGKL
+354 NMASNIYYIGKIGKL
-369 GIDFNTDWLWDKTRQ
+369 GIDFNADWLWDKANQ
-384 NDVTDE
+384 DDVTNE
-390 NFQEVGKDMQDQTV
+390 HFQKIGKDGQDQTV

-433 GEFSNVHRTSKMQVV
+433 GEFSDVHRTSKMQVV
-448 PVNIVNDDNS
+448 PASLVNDDNS

-474 FGNLNLE
+474 FGDLSLE

-487 YIDFDYYEYGK
+487 YIDFDYYEYEK

-518 PVGDAQMQ
+518 PIGNVQMQ

-536 SYQSLRSAVQY
+536 SYQNLRSAVQY

-556 NPLLMAEIS
+556 NPLLMAETS
-565 RDLDYEVS
+565 RDLDYEVA

-596 YKDNPAIGLMKPI
+596 YRDNPAIGLMKPI
-609 NGKAYDGVESS
+609 NGEAFDDIKSS
-620 ITLQPTFGFWHPTL
+620 VTLQPTFGFWHPSL

-643 DMDTNERK
+643 DMETSEGST
-651 ALNKPMASFR
+651 LNKPMASFR
-661 FDNTFDTRL
+661 FDNTFDTKL

-681 KGNEQNIYFRKP
+681 KGHERNLYFRKP
-693 MFCTNI
+693 MFCTNL

-722 NNQHFIAH
+722 NDMHFIAH
-730 FGKLRSMAYDASSI
+730 FGKLRSMVYDASSI
-744 SKLSLTVRYAFNAS
+744 QKLSLTIRYAFNAS

-767 GHEQKGRI
+767 GIDQKGRI